1 MGIWEWIINVDKE
14 LFTLIHVEGAVTFLD
29 GFMKLLRH
37 QYTWIPL
44 YAFLLYFIIRFGK
57 KQAIPFIVLTV
68 LCFAITDYS
77 SASIFKPMLGRLRP
91 CHDPELMDEIRGL
104 VGCGGPY
111 SFPSSHA
118 SNHFG
123 LATFWFL
130 SIHHMVSKK
139 WYWLWFWAFI
149 ICYAQIYVG
158 KHYPLDIAGGAL
170 LGVVSGFL
178 CYRLFD
184 RWTSNTSGKV
194 KGSRKPTLARA
205 THASHQ

>member
-1 MGIWEWIINVDKE
+1 MSVWEWIINIDRE
-14 LFTLIHVEGAVTFLD
+14 LFTLIHVEGAVSYLD
-29 GFMKLLRH
+29 GFMKFLRY
-37 QYTWIPL
+37 QYTWIPF
-44 YAFLLYFIIRFGK
+44 YAFILWFIFRYAK
-57 KQAIPFIVLTV
+57 SQAWQFVILTL
-68 LCFAITDYS
+68 LCFAITDYT
-77 SASIFKPMLGRLRP
+77 SASIIKPMLGRLRP

-130 SIHHMVSKK
+130 AIRQMTGRK
-139 WYWLWFWAFI
+139 WGWLYAWAGI

-170 LGVVSGFL
+170 LGVLAGLL
-178 CYRLFD
+178 CFRLFD
-184 RWTSNTSGKV
+184 KWTSHSSGNINR
-194 KGSRKPTLARA
+194 SKPRLARA
-205 THASHQ
+205 S

>member
-1 MGIWEWIINVDKE
+1 MGIWKWIINMDRK
-14 LFTLIHVEGAVTFLD
+14 LFTLINVDGAVSHLD
-29 GFMKLLRH
+29 GFMLLLRH

-44 YAFLLYFIIRFGK
+44 YAFLLYFIFRFGK
-57 KQAIPFIVLTV
+57 KQAVPFIALTIF
-68 LCFAITDYS
+68 CFAITDFS
-77 SASIFKPMLGRLRP
+77 SASIFKPMFARLRP
-91 CHDPELMDEIRGL
+91 CHDPKMANDIRGL
-104 VGCGGPY
+104 IGCGGPY

-130 SIHHMVSKK
+130 AIRKMASKK

-170 LGVVSGFL
+170 LGSVTGFI
-178 CYRLFD
+178 CSRLYN
-184 RWTSNTSGKV
+184 RWTSNNSGRV
-194 KGSRKPTLARA
+194 NRSNEPTLARA
-205 THASHQ
+205 D

>member
-1 MGIWEWIINVDKE
+1 MSLVEWIVSVDKA
-14 LFTLIHVEGAVTFLD
+14 LFTFIHVEGAVSFLD
-29 GFMKLLRH
+29 NFMLLLRH

-44 YAFLLYFIIRFGK
+44 YAFLLYFVIRRGK
-57 KQAIPFIVLTV
+57 KDGLQFVALTL

-91 CHDPELMDEIRGL
+91 CHDPDLMNDIRGL

-130 SIHHMVSKK
+130 AIQKMTGKK
-139 WYWLWFWAFI
+139 WYWLWFWAVI
-149 ICYAQIYVG
+149 ICYAQVYVG

-170 LGVVSGFL
+170 LGVIIGLL
-178 CYRLFD
+178 CFRLFD
-184 RWTSNTSGKV
+184 RWSARSPGGMHHTRGN
-194 KGSRKPTLARA
+194 RRDTLARA
-205 THASHQ
+205 S